1 MHTLIFC
8 GPESQQFGY
17 LKCVLL
23 CFEVVS
29 GLKINLSKTE
39 MVPIGEDPDIDT
51 LAAILGCKVSAL
63 PMKYLRLPSGAR
75 FKSKAI
81 WDSNLEKIEKRL
93 ARWKKLYLYGREN
106 HSYYKHP
113 FKRTNVFPIS
123 ICNAS

>member
-8 GPESQQFGY
+8 GPESEQFGY

-51 LAAILGCKVSAL
+51 LAAILDCKVSAL
-63 PMKYLRLPSGAR
+63 PMKYLRLPLGAR
-75 FKSKAI
+75 FKISNPRLFGIQIQKR
-81 WDSNLEKIEKRL
+81 WRKDWQVKGKRHSNLD
-93 ARWKKLYLYGREN
+93 
-106 HSYYKHP
+106 S
-113 FKRTNVFPIS
+113 
-123 ICNAS
+123 